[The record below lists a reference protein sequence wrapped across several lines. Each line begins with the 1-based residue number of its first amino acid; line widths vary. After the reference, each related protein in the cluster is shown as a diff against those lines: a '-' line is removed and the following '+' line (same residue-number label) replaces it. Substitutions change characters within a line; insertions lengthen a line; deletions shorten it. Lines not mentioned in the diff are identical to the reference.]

1 MMVLVDTTVMVDWLR
16 GRDARLSKLLP
27 TLPVAICGV
36 TRAEILHGA
45 RDPAH
50 RTRLLAQLAGFP
62 LVPIPDPLWTAVGDN
77 LAILR
82 SRGVTVPFQDAV
94 IASLALVNDIE
105 VWARDR
111 HFPDIQLVIPTLKL
125 FQEPP

>member
-1 MMVLVDTTVMVDWLR
+1 MMVLVDTTVIVDWLR
-16 GRDARLSKLLP
+16 GRDARLGRLLP

-36 TRAEILHGA
+36 THAEILHGA

-62 LVPIPDPLWTAVGDN
+62 LVPIPDSVWTAVGDN

-82 SRGVTVPFQDAV
+82 SRGATVPFQDAV

>member
-1 MMVLVDTTVMVDWLR
+1 MILVDTTVIVDWLR
-16 GRDARLSKLLP
+16 GRDARLNALFP

-36 TRAEILHGA
+36 TVAEILHGA

-50 RTRLLAQLAGFP
+50 RTRLLTWLGTLP
-62 LVPIPDPLWTAVGDN
+62 LVPIPEALWTAVGDH
-77 LAILR
+77 LAMLR
-82 SRGVTVPFQDAV
+82 SRGITVPFPDAV
-94 IASLALVNDIE
+94 IATLALANDIE

-111 HFPDIQLVIPTLKL
+111 HFLDIQKAIPSLKL